1 MKVRSMHQVNLSD
14 QLFQE
19 AQRRAAE
26 SGFASVDEYVADL
39 LSLDLGPTENLDAFF
54 TPERLALI
62 ERASSQI
69 AAGECFSAEQADQ
82 ELARRRAE
90 WLRKNQSGS

>member
-1 MKVRSMHQVNLSD
+1 MHQIYLSD
-14 QLFQE
+14 QLYQE

-26 SGFASVDEYVADL
+26 SGFSNVNEYVADL
-39 LSLDLGPTENLDAFF
+39 LSLDLGPAEDLDSLF

-62 ERASSQI
+62 ERASNQI

-82 ELARRRAE
+82 ELARHRAE

>member
-1 MKVRSMHQVNLSD
+1 MHQVHLSD
-14 QLFQE
+14 QLYQE
-19 AQRRAAE
+19 AQRRATE

-39 LSLDLGPTENLDAFF
+39 LSLDLSPTEDLDLLF
-54 TPERLALI
+54 TPQRLALI

-69 AAGECFSAEQADQ
+69 AAGECFSAEEADE

-90 WLRKNQSGS
+90 WLRNNQSGS